1 MLIGLTGG
9 IASGKSK
16 VSSFLSSRG
25 AFIIDADRIAREIV
39 KPYKNAWK
47 KIVDTWGEE
56 ILSPDLSLDR
66 TRLGSIV
73 FSDKE
78 ALERLNAITH
88 PEIIREIEHELGE
101 RSSEDL
107 IVLDAPLLIE
117 AGLCD
122 VVDEVWLVSVTA
134 ENQLE
139 RLCKRDGISSE
150 EAKKRINSQMPL
162 KEKEKYAHLIIDNN
176 GTWEETGAF
185 MEDIL
190 KKIAAKGG
198 KNKKSF

>member
-1 MLIGLTGG
+1 LIGLTGG

-16 VSSFLSSRG
+16 VSSFLRSRG

-47 KIVDTWGEE
+47 KIVDTWGKE

-101 RSSEDL
+101 RSSEEL

>member
-1 MLIGLTGG
+1 LIGLTGG

-16 VSSFLSSRG
+16 VSSYLRSRG
-25 AFIIDADRIAREIV
+25 AFVIDADRIARKIV
-39 KPYKNAWK
+39 EPYKNAWK
-47 KIVDTWGEE
+47 KIVEIWGEE

-66 TRLGSIV
+66 SRLGAIV

-88 PEIIREIEHELGE
+88 PEIIREIEYELRE
-101 RSSEDL
+101 KSFEEL
-107 IVLDAPLLIE
+107 IILDAPLLIE

-122 VVDEVWLVSVTA
+122 VVDEVWLVSVTV

-139 RLCKRDGISSE
+139 RLCKRDDISRE

-198 KNKKSF
+198 KNKNPF

>member
-1 MLIGLTGG
+1 LR
-9 IASGKSK
+9 
-16 VSSFLSSRG
+16 SRG
-25 AFIIDADRIAREIV
+25 AFVIDADRIARKIV
-39 KPYKNAWK
+39 EPYKNAWK
-47 KIVDTWGEE
+47 KIVEIWGEE

-66 TRLGSIV
+66 SRLGAIV

-88 PEIIREIEHELGE
+88 PEIIREIEYELRE
-101 RSSEDL
+101 KSFEEL
-107 IVLDAPLLIE
+107 IILDAPLLIE

-122 VVDEVWLVSVTA
+122 VVDEVWLVSVTV

-139 RLCKRDGISSE
+139 RLCKRDDISRE

-198 KNKKSF
+198 KNKNPF